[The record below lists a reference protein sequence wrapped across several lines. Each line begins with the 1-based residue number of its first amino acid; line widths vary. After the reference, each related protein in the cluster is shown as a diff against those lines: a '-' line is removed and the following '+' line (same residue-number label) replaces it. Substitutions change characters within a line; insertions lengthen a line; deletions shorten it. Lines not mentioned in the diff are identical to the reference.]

1 MEPETLPQP
10 KNNITT
16 ETDSTTIIYLE
27 EKNETAPAPSNED
40 IDYDILR
47 VFYAAGF

>member
-1 MEPETLPQP
+1 MEPEILPQQ
-10 KNNITT
+10 KTDNTTT
-16 ETDSTTIIYLE
+16 ETDSTTVIYLE
-27 EKNETAPAPSNED
+27 ESTRNTPINED

>member
-1 MEPETLPQP
+1 MEPETLLQL
-10 KNNITT
+10 KTNNTAT
-16 ETDSTTIIYLE
+16 EIDSTTIDYLE
-27 EKNETAPAPSNED
+27 ETNQTPPSNGD